1 MITEFSS
8 DESSLSPRAAAS
20 GERVRVRGEPSAHI
34 DHDDLGIFDCSDGH
48 NAFVLDRRTVAFAET
63 HAIDFDRAARRHE
76 IAPPPLGQA
85 IFRGLAGFERRT
97 QHPRIGPDRQRV
109 GIAVETAG
117 ERHQMPG
124 AVALRERPC
133 VPARLVAGPFYGWS
147 SDWQL
152 IINTTSSVVTLVMV
166 FMIQNT
172 QRRDTQAIQLKLDEL
187 IRVDSEARNEL
198 ISLEAKSETAV
209 DEIRSAFDEI
219 RETVEENEPPRGTR

>member
-1 MITEFSS
+1 V
-8 DESSLSPRAAAS
+8 P
-20 GERVRVRGEPSAHI
+20 
-34 DHDDLGIFDCSDGH
+34 
-48 NAFVLDRRTVAFAET
+48 FVGT
-63 HAIDFDRAARRHE
+63 
-76 IAPPPLGQA
+76 
-85 IFRGLAGFERRT
+85 AGFSGDFPLVDDAPLPPSEDSTRPFPHFARWCE
-97 QHPRIGPDRQRV
+97 QQVAR
-109 GIAVETAG
+109 
-117 ERHQMPG
+117 PG
-124 AVALRERPC
+124 ASIVALIFIGLW
-133 VPARLVAGPFYGWS
+133 LVAGPFYGWS

-198 ISLEAKSETAV
+198 ISLEAKPETAV